1 MGETCVVAGT
11 VLDDVMGGTY
21 IIPGTAL
28 DVMGETCIIP
38 GTALDVMGETCIIP
52 GTALASQAFSCTLQ
66 QTRIT
71 MPKPELLSELPPET
85 RNQNYTRTRIAT
97 FGLDAV
103 MFLLRGDCL
112 HKLEVRLYCLGKP
125 NINFSFY
132 VYHN

>member
-1 MGETCVVAGT
+1 MFYVKYVMGETCVVAGT

-97 FGLDAV
+97 FGSNHDSGCS
-103 MFLLRGDCL
+103 RD
-112 HKLEVRLYCLGKP
+112 R
-125 NINFSFY
+125 
-132 VYHN
+132 

>member
-1 MGETCVVAGT
+1 MFYVKYVMGETCVVAGT

-21 IIPGTAL
+21 
-28 DVMGETCIIP
+28 IIP

-97 FGLDAV
+97 FG
-103 MFLLRGDCL
+103 
-112 HKLEVRLYCLGKP
+112 
-125 NINFSFY
+125 
-132 VYHN
+132 

>member
-1 MGETCVVAGT
+1 MFYVKYVMGETCVVAGT
-11 VLDDVMGGTY
+11 VLDDVMGGTC

-97 FGLDAV
+97 FWSLSHS
-103 MFLLRGDCL
+103 DCTPRKQSARPSSL
-112 HKLEVRLYCLGKP
+112 QT
-125 NINFSFY
+125 
-132 VYHN
+132 